1 MKGWEAVAQAGQNNS
16 AAWNSYKNQLLDS
29 AVNDLGLNRIR
40 LEITSGAENPVDYF
54 AKWQSGQIT
63 ESQYN
68 PHRYEIIND
77 DADPNHINPS
87 GFSWGMLDGSIDQ
100 IIVPMRQRLQA
111 RGEQLWVNLNY
122 VDFGSSTFEHK
133 NSPAEYAEF
142 VLATYQH
149 MQSKYGFVPDSW
161 EVILEPDTGNAGWSA
176 SQVAQA
182 IKAAGDRLAANGFVP
197 NFTAPSTTNA
207 SNAPTYIDQIAA
219 TAGAMQYVGEFSYH
233 RYAGATT
240 SILQTIASRA
250 VTYNKQAAM
259 LEWVGA
265 DYDTLHQD
273 LKVARNS
280 SWQQFALAGLASW
293 GPDTGGAY
301 YVVDDSNVSAPQ
313 IIMGSRTKYFRQYF
327 KFVRPG
333 AQRIDAVTGN
343 TNIDPLAFINTNG
356 KYVVVVK
363 STAATSFNVQGLP
376 AGTYGIKY
384 TIGGQ
389 YDTNLPDATIALG
402 QLVTTNIPGSGV
414 ITIYGK

>member
-1 MKGWEAVAQAGQNNS
+1 MGGN
-16 AAWNSYKNQLLDS
+16 
-29 AVNDLGLNRIR
+29 LGAR
-40 LEITSGAENPVDYF
+40 
-54 AKWQSGQIT
+54 
-63 ESQYN
+63 
-68 PHRYEIIND
+68 HRQC
-77 DADPNHINPS
+77 
-87 GFSWGMLDGSIDQ
+87 GL
-100 IIVPMRQRLQA
+100 V
-111 RGEQLWVNLNY
+111 
-122 VDFGSSTFEHK
+122 
-133 NSPAEYAEF
+133 
-142 VLATYQH
+142 
-149 MQSKYGFVPDSW
+149 
-161 EVILEPDTGNAGWSA
+161 A

-363 STAATSFNVQGLP
+363 SIAATSFNVQGLP

-389 YDTNLPDATIALG
+389 YDTNLPDATIASG

>member
-1 MKGWEAVAQAGQNNS
+1 MKGWEAVAQAGQLDS
-16 AAWNSYKNQLLDS
+16 PAWNNYKNALLDS

-40 LEITSGAENPVDYF
+40 LEIISGSENPTDYF
-54 AKWQSGQIT
+54 AQWRAGQIT
-63 ESQYN
+63 FSQYAAKA
-68 PHRYEIIND
+68 YEIIND
-77 DADPNHINPS
+77 DGSPNTINPN
-87 GFSWGMLDGSIDQ
+87 GFKWSQVDASIDTVV
-100 IIVPMRQRLQA
+100 IPLRQLLQA
-111 RGEQLWVNLNY
+111 RGERLWVNLNY

-133 NSPAEYAEF
+133 NNPAEYAEF

-176 SQVAQA
+176 TQVAQA
-182 IKAAGDRLAANGFVP
+182 IKAAGDRLTANGFTP
-197 NFTAPSTTNA
+197 NFTAPSTTDA
-207 SNAPTYIDQIAA
+207 SRAPAYIDQIAA
-219 TAGAMQYVGEFSYH
+219 TPGAMQYVGEFSYH
-233 RYAGATT
+233 RYTGVTLPNIQ
-240 SILQTIASRA
+240 SIADRA

-265 DYDTLHQD
+265 DYPTLHED
-273 LKVARNS
+273 LKIGRNS

-327 KFVRPG
+327 KFIRSG
-333 AQRIDAVTGN
+333 AQRIDATTGN
-343 TNIDPLAFINTNG
+343 ANIDPLAFINTNG

-363 STAATSFNVQGLP
+363 SIAATSFNIQGLP

-389 YDTNLPDATIALG
+389 YDTNLPDATISAG
-402 QLVTTNIPGSGV
+402 QLITTNIPGSGV
-414 ITIYGK
+414 ITIYGR